1 MTHWISSLIHR
12 NIADIKAQKK
22 KRDMKY
28 AKFPIIEIAQV
39 TDDIPINGR
48 PLIRRCR
55 RIFFGIER
63 WSL

>member
-1 MTHWISSLIHR
+1 MLRKAKQTNENKKSSG
-12 NIADIKAQKK
+12 
-22 KRDMKY
+22 
-28 AKFPIIEIAQV
+28 QV